1 MIDAASERLSPM
13 TSQAVFRV
21 LLDTLARPGTVRR
34 LPQLPHPGPGPGIVP
49 LALAVIG
56 STVAVVGD
64 PSWQERICRA
74 TGATGADVA
83 EAALVAVCGRPGAA
97 TVSRLRRGS
106 AAAPEDGA
114 KAGLACRGLAEG
126 APGEVTLELSGPGV
140 AGRIRLGVG
149 GVGPEVFDA
158 LRDANALFP
167 AGVDVWLVD
176 DGGNVA
182 GLPRSTHVAVI

>member
-1 MIDAASERLSPM
+1 MIDVASERLSPM

-34 LPQLPHPGPGPGIVP
+34 LPVPGPGPGIVP

-56 STVAVVGD
+56 SAVAVVGD
-64 PSWQERICRA
+64 PSWQARICRA
-74 TGATGADVA
+74 TGAAEADVA
-83 EAALVAVCGRPGAA
+83 EASLVAVYRQPDAA

-106 AAAPEDGA
+106 AGTPEQGA

-126 APGEVTLELSGPGV
+126 GPGELSLELSGPGV
-140 AGRIRLGVG
+140 PGRVRLGVDG
-149 GVGPEVFDA
+149 IGRGVFDA
-158 LRDANALFP
+158 LRDANAMFP

-182 GLPRSTHVAVI
+182 GLPRSTHLAVI